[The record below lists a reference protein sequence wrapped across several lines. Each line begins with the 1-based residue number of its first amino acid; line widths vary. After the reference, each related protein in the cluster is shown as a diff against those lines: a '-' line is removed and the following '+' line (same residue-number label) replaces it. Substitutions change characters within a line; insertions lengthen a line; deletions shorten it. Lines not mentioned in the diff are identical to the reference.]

1 MMRAD
6 VVIAGG
12 GVIGSSIAYY
22 LAASGQAGDVVVVE
36 PDPTY
41 EFAATPR
48 SVGGIRELFTLP
60 ENIAMSQYGK
70 EVYGNFAALMAV
82 DGDAPDINFRRQGYL
97 FLGSGAVDV
106 DTLVHN
112 WKIQARYGAHVELLD
127 RQGVKSRFPSL
138 TVTDIDAA
146 AWSPTDGFLDPHA
159 ALHGF
164 RKKAVSLGAR
174 YLTDRVVGFECSA
187 DAVRS
192 VRLESGAALS
202 PDIFINAANCWGPAL
217 CALVG
222 MQVPVHPLRRQQFFF
237 RIRDKLEPLPNI
249 RHISRDIGFRPEGD
263 GYMSGK
269 TRYDEKPG
277 FNWEV
282 EHELFETDLWPEL
295 ALRVP
300 AFEALKVASA
310 WAGHYDQNTFDNNVI
325 LGPWT
330 GGLANFHVAL
340 GFSGHGLQQAPAI
353 GRAMKELIV
362 DGGFRS
368 IDLARFSYQRI
379 IDNIPVR
386 EHGPVA

>member
-1 MMRAD
+1 MRAD
-6 VVIAGG
+6 IVIAGG

-22 LAASGQAGDVVVVE
+22 LAACGRAGEVIVIE

-70 EVYGNFAALMAV
+70 QVYSDFSALMAV
-82 DGDAPDINFRRQGYL
+82 DGLAPDINFRRQGYL
-97 FLGSGAVDV
+97 FLGSGASDV

-112 WKIQARYGAHVELLD
+112 WKIQVRHGAHVELLD
-127 RQGVKSRFPSL
+127 RHGVHGRFPSL
-138 TVTDIDAA
+138 AVSDIDAA
-146 AWSPTDGFLDPHA
+146 AWSPTDGFVDPHA

-164 RKKAVSLGAR
+164 RKKAASLGAR
-174 YLTDRVVGFECSA
+174 YLTDRVVGFECGGGL
-187 DAVRS
+187 VRE
-192 VRLESGAALS
+192 VRLASGATVT
-202 PDIFINAANCWGPAL
+202 PGIFVNAANCWGPGL

-222 MQVPVHPLRRQQFFF
+222 MKVPVHPLRRHQFFF

-263 GYMSGK
+263 GYMCGK
-269 TRYDEKPG
+269 TKYDEKPG

-282 EHELFETDLWPEL
+282 DHALFDTDLWPEL
-295 ALRVP
+295 ARRVP

-310 WAGHYDQNTFDNNVI
+310 WVGHYDQNTFDNNVI
-325 LGPWT
+325 LGAWT

-353 GRAMKELIV
+353 GRAMQELIV
-362 DGGFRS
+362 DGGFRT

-379 IDNIPVR
+379 IDATPVR